1 MPWCLKVLAEGSL
14 HDHILEKTHGGIV
27 ISKIPVKGIVVID
40 QKSKSGEEM
49 VRSWKRKER
58 SERYFVD
65 YDYVL
70 RCADEKRMI
79 PLEKHILGDDNNR
92 HISNKGRKK
101 ALSYF
106 ISFKNE
112 CLTVMHAYSQR
123 ELSQEAKD
131 KLALYLATKVPDEF
145 KTNLSSSRIYK
156 DLWKEV
162 RIYSV
167 ISVRPVH

>member
-1 MPWCLKVLAEGSL
+1 MYLK
-14 HDHILEKTHGGIV
+14 KTHGGLV

-40 QKSKSGEEM
+40 QKTKSGLEM

-79 PLEKHILGDDNNR
+79 PLAKHTLGDDNNR
-92 HISNKGRKK
+92 RISNKGRKK

-106 ISFKNE
+106 ISFK
-112 CLTVMHAYSQR
+112 V
-123 ELSQEAKD
+123 
-131 KLALYLATKVPDEF
+131 
-145 KTNLSSSRIYK
+145 
-156 DLWKEV
+156 
-162 RIYSV
+162 SV
-167 ISVRPVH
+167 